1 MPFLGIYVYTEGMR
15 ASDKAYESLRQDI
28 VSWRLVPGTV
38 LAEVEQSARLGVS
51 RTPIREALAKL
62 VSDGLARQQRGRGV
76 VVSEVSLEH
85 LDDLFDLRRAL
96 ECEAARLAC
105 RSGRDTEFTELGDS
119 FTQAAAAQ
127 DLEQR
132 AEEYYLLVARLD
144 ELIDQATDN
153 SYLASALRNLRV
165 HLQRVRRL
173 AKDHPARLIASAN
186 EHAQI
191 AYAIASGDAAL
202 AQAAT
207 TMHLHQSFQHITQ
220 HATDLKGTND

>member
-1 MPFLGIYVYTEGMR
+1 MR

-51 RTPIREALAKL
+51 RTPVREALARL
-62 VSDGLARQQRGRGV
+62 VADGLAIQQRGRGV
-76 VVSEVSLEH
+76 VVSEVSLDH
-85 LDDLFDLRRAL
+85 LTDLFDLRRAL

-105 RSGRDTEFTELGDS
+105 HSQRAAEFTELAEL
-119 FTQAAAAQ
+119 FAAAASTT

-132 AEEYYLLVARLD
+132 AEEYYHLVARLD
-144 ELIDQATDN
+144 ELTDLAANN
-153 SYLASALRNLRV
+153 SYLASALRSLRV

-173 AKDHPARLIASAN
+173 AKDHPARLASSAN

-191 AYAIASGDAAL
+191 AQAIARGDATL
-202 AQAAT
+202 AQAAVT
-207 TMHLHQSFQHITQ
+207 LHLHQSFQHITKY
-220 HATDLKGTND
+220 ATELKGTND